1 MPDDT
6 LKVID
11 STVFRTIKDD
21 DDEPYYS
28 SPEFRKSRTV
38 GKPGNVWAIGV
49 LLYNLLSGEQPFQG
63 EDTPEVIKNIKDKK
77 VRFDHD
83 EFDSVSK
90 DAKDLVELMLEKNPA
105 KRITAEKAL
114 DHPWFKKD
122 DKDVNVLFH
131 IKVMKRL
138 KRFRQRSMLKQ
149 LTLM

>member
-105 KRITAEKAL
+105 KRITAE
-114 DHPWFKKD
+114 
-122 DKDVNVLFH
+122 
-131 IKVMKRL
+131 
-138 KRFRQRSMLKQ
+138 
-149 LTLM
+149 